1 MGKRHITARIEEGT
15 AAALDLWAAEHGTGR
30 SEAIERLIKAGLEA
44 GRGEQGADRER
55 ADQSPIA
62 GETGPSGA
70 SQEATASR
78 TVGDVRDGYPEA
90 LQGVIE
96 ALKASNADLRAALID
111 TRSTVATLVSQL
123 EVKDR
128 QIEAAHGL
136 ADHAQRLQAAE
147 VARLLP
153 EESQHMTIFERIKT
167 AVRGQR

>member
-1 MGKRHITARIEEGT
+1 M
-15 AAALDLWAAEHGTGR
+15 
-30 SEAIERLIKAGLEA
+30 
-44 GRGEQGADRER
+44 
-55 ADQSPIA
+55 
-62 GETGPSGA
+62 
-70 SQEATASR
+70 
-78 TVGDVRDGYPEA
+78 
-90 LQGVIE
+90 
-96 ALKASNADLRAALID
+96 
-111 TRSTVATLVSQL
+111 SQL